1 MNRSA
6 AWHSNLYAKH
16 DREGAYDLYSA
27 FFVLVFVPFSGLVL
41 GLQQSSCSLGRYILR
56 EQVLKS
62 IQHAGHK
69 KEFCFTFKV
78 HTLSPWPSNMP
89 GRRIAI
95 QWSRGQK
102 VRAARGAWGWRIS
115 AEINYAAALGRREV
129 CGPCAGRGQRG
140 EARFRLQVR
149 VRGDDCCSR
158 HTVPGSF
165 PHICSSNPLVSWPR
179 SGRCSMATL
188 SLGGTVR
195 FVG

>member
-1 MNRSA
+1 M
-6 AWHSNLYAKH
+6 
-16 DREGAYDLYSA
+16 
-27 FFVLVFVPFSGLVL
+27 PFSGLVL
-41 GLQQSSCSLGRYILR
+41 GLQHPRAASGVTFCR

-69 KEFCFTFKV
+69 KEFCFTFNV

-129 CGPCAGRGQRG
+129 CGPCAGRGQGG

-165 PHICSSNPLVSWPR
+165 PHLQLKPPGGMAALWPLPNGHIVSGGYCPFLW
-179 SGRCSMATL
+179 GWARCSHL
-188 SLGGTVR
+188 VVR
-195 FVG
+195 